1 MKTIK
6 KDVNNS
12 ILLLIDDVNKL
23 YFFRVEDINYE
34 KPGRSGLWHSGEN
47 YKDSA
52 MKDYLNGKLD
62 KLQEYHQRV
71 ALHLVKYA
79 STIRQVTVEDNLN
92 PDIKIARAH
101 TKPARR
107 QMGKLLQALGYKN
120 MGSNPIE
127 IPKIKIA

>member
-6 KDVNNS
+6 KDINNS

-23 YFFRVEDINYE
+23 YFFRVENINELDKNGE
-34 KPGRSGLWHSGEN
+34 KRHTGDH
-47 YKDSA
+47 YKQFA
-52 MKDYLNGKLD
+52 MRDYLNGKLD

-71 ALHLVKYA
+71 ASHLVKYS
-79 STIRQVTVEDNLN
+79 STIRQITVEENLD

-107 QMGKLLQALGYKN
+107 HMGKLLQALGYKN

-127 IPKIKIA
+127 LPKVA